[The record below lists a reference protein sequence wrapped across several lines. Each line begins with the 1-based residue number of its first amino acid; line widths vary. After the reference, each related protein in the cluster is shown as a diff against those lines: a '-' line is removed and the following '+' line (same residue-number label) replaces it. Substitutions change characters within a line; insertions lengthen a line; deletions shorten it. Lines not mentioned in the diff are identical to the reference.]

1 MVRYVVGRLLTALP
15 VLFGVSIV
23 IFTMQ
28 KLLPGDAASAIL
40 GPQATEQEL
49 TALRTELGLDQ
60 PLHVQ
65 YWRWF
70 SKVLQGDLGRSI
82 QLRVRITE
90 LILPKFMNTLILAA
104 GALAIAVAA
113 GLVIGVLSG
122 TQPNSL
128 FDRIGIVIHFDITT
142 ACIKVRQVSS
152 VAEFILFN
160 DVDKT

>member
-104 GALAIAVAA
+104 GALAIAWPP
-113 GLVIGVLSG
+113 GW
-122 TQPNSL
+122 
-128 FDRIGIVIHFDITT
+128 
-142 ACIKVRQVSS
+142 
-152 VAEFILFN
+152 
-160 DVDKT
+160 